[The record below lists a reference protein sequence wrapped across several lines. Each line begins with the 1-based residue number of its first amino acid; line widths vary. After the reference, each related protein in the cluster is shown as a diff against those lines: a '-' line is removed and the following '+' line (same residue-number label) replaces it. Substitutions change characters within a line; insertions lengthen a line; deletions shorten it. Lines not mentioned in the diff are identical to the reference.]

1 MTHVLYPALAAVA
14 WAGFAVKLRDLRR
27 GPNPARYAV
36 CGALALLGSTFTVS
50 TPAVWSWLDRTT
62 GVANLAALW
71 AHLSVVGFSATV
83 QLLVLWWV
91 NPTDLARRRTRA
103 RLAFLAVAAATMVVL
118 FLAAGPTEPH
128 ATDFVATYVHRPHFA
143 AYLLVYL
150 AAFGL
155 GLVDVVRLC
164 WPYANMAGRSWLRR
178 GLRTTAAGSVVGLVY
193 CAVRVADV
201 IGAQLDVDIRR
212 WEWLAPI
219 AASLGALLVILG
231 LTMPA
236 WGPRLSH
243 IRGWLRR
250 RRQYRQLQPLWSDL
264 HRLMP
269 QIALEPP
276 VATPLRTLDRRLY
289 RRVIELYDGSLAL
302 RPYLDEAAAGR
313 AERIGA
319 RLGLRPDELS
329 AVMEAARLRGAVRAY
344 AHGEPVAP
352 GADEATPA
360 RPDEGADLSEE
371 VARLVRVS
379 RAYAGSPVVAAAV
392 AGREV
397 LPAEETEVAM

>member
-1 MTHVLYPALAAVA
+1 MNEVLYPALAAVA
-14 WAGFAVKLRDLRR
+14 WIGLAVKIRDLGR
-27 GPNPARYAV
+27 GRSPSRVAV
-36 CGALALLGSTFTVS
+36 CAALALLGSTFTVS
-50 TPAVWSWLDRTT
+50 TPAVWGWLDRIT

-71 AHLSVVGFSATV
+71 AHLSVVAFSGTV

-91 NPTDLARRRTRA
+91 YPAEAARKRTRT
-103 RLAFLAVAAATMVVL
+103 RLAFLVVTGVALVVL
-118 FLAAGPTEPH
+118 FLAAGPTEPRT
-128 ATDFVATYVHRPHFA
+128 TDFVATYAGHPIFA

-150 AAFGL
+150 SAFAL
-155 GLVDVVRLC
+155 GMVDVVGLC
-164 WPYANMAGRSWLRR
+164 WPYARVAGRSWLRR
-178 GLRTTAAGSVVGLVY
+178 GLRTTAVGAASGLVY
-193 CAVRVADV
+193 SAVRVADV
-201 IGAQLDVDIRR
+201 IGAQVGADIRR
-212 WEWLAPI
+212 WEPIAPP

-236 WGPRLSH
+236 WGPRLSEF
-243 IRGWLRR
+243 RGWLRR

-276 VATPLRTLDRRLY
+276 VAAPLSNLDRRLY

-302 RPYLDEAAAGR
+302 RPYLDEAAANR
-313 AERIGA
+313 AGRIGT
-319 RLGLRPDELS
+319 RLGMRADDLA

-344 AHGEPVAP
+344 GHGAP
-352 GADEATPA
+352 QPAVEEDAMPA
-360 RPDEGADLSEE
+360 RLDEGTDLAEE

-392 AGREV
+392 AGRDA